1 MFKDVVAAVAAGLLA
16 VPMAGADSIVIGGE
30 LLEDVVVREGGSLYY
45 VQIPET
51 GEIETVRTSEVAAED
66 VTITDDPFER
76 DELVAQWERNR
87 DDEET
92 TEPAS
97 ASPDPA
103 EGRLDDTANSE
114 RPDNLITNIGRA
126 APRRVAQPNTTGG
139 PMAAIE
145 ANGRVRRI
153 RLNDVPLRQ
162 ALKAILRTQNLDYAV
177 EEGFIRVSSP
187 ERLRHE
193 SFEDLETR
201 VYELASS
208 GETLPKIVVSN
219 PGGVMGAQ
227 AFGVGGMGGTLGG
240 MGTLQGM
247 GSMGGVG
254 GGAGTFGGG
263 FGGQRGGFGGQQGG
277 FGGQRGGFGGQR
289 GGFGGQQG
297 GFGGGFA
304 GGGGH
309 FANLSQLFTSGPQF
323 DLLVG
328 ESPAVIMPA
337 STTFVQGPPRGT
349 FLGFTDLGG
358 ARGAGVGAN
367 QWTPQYGGA
376 GGIGQPG
383 GYRY

>member
-1 MFKDVVAAVAAGLLA
+1 MLKNVMVAVTAGLLA

-30 LLEDVVVREGGSLYY
+30 LYDNVIVREGASLYY

-51 GEIETVRTSEVAAED
+51 GEIETIRTSEVAAED
-66 VTITDDPFER
+66 VTITDDPFKR

-87 DDEET
+87 EDEAET
-92 TEPAS
+92 ELAS

-103 EGRLDDTANSE
+103 EGRLDDTANPE
-114 RPDNLITNIGRA
+114 RPDNLITNIGRS
-126 APRRVAQPNTTGG
+126 APRRMAQSNTTGG
-139 PMAAIE
+139 LMVAIE
-145 ANGRVRRI
+145 TDGRVRRI

-177 EEGFIRVSSP
+177 EEGFVWVSTP

-201 VYELASS
+201 VYELAAS

-219 PGGVMGAQ
+219 PGGVTGAQ
-227 AFGVGGMGGTLGG
+227 AFGIGGMGGTLGG

-254 GGAGTFGGG
+254 GGIGGGAGTVGGG

-277 FGGQRGGFGGQR
+277 IGGQI

-297 GFGGGFA
+297 GFGGVGGGF
-304 GGGGH
+304 GGGGQ
-309 FANLSQLFTSGPQF
+309 FANISQLFNSGPQY

-337 STTFVQGPPRGT
+337 SMTFVQGPPRGR

-358 ARGAGVGAN
+358 ARGAGVGA
-367 QWTPQYGGA
+367 QQYGGI

-383 GYRY
+383 GYGY